1 MSERLDALLRR
12 GTLRLTEA
20 GIAGAPRD
28 ARLLLAGAAG
38 LRPDRLSLE
47 LGQPA
52 ADTVTGTFNAYLD
65 RRIAHEPVSRILGQR
80 LFWGRSFRVTPDVLD
95 PRPETE
101 SLIAAALEGGAAQRL
116 LDLGTGSGIIA
127 ATLLAEWP
135 GATGMA
141 TDVSPAAL
149 AVAGDNAAAL
159 AVADRLTCV
168 EADWWQGVA
177 GRFDLIASNPPYITE
192 AEMAELA
199 PEVANFDPTGALTP
213 GGDGLAPYRIIA
225 ARAREHLT
233 PGGRLLVEI
242 GWRQGADVAAL
253 FRAAGLAE
261 VAVLPDMD
269 GRDRVVTGRA
279 PA

>member
-12 GTLRLTEA
+12 GTQHLTEA

-47 LGQPA
+47 LGQA
-52 ADTVTGTFNAYLD
+52 ASEAVTGTFMAHIE
-65 RRIAHEPVSRILGQR
+65 RRIAREPVSRILGHR

-101 SLIAAALEGGAAQRL
+101 SLIAAALEGGAATRL

-135 GATGMA
+135 DATGLA
-141 TDVSPAAL
+141 TDVS
-149 AVAGDNAAAL
+149 AAAL
-159 AVADRLTCV
+159 AVARENAASLGLAGRLDFV

-192 AEMAELA
+192 AEMAELS
-199 PEVANFDPTGALTP
+199 PEVAKFDPTGALTP

-225 ARAREHLT
+225 AGALSHLT
-233 PGGRLLVEI
+233 PGGRLMVEI
-242 GWRQGADVAAL
+242 GWRQGPDVAAL
-253 FRAAGLAE
+253 FTDAGLMD

-279 PA
+279 SA